1 MLLEVRDL
9 HGGYDGSRVLHG
21 VSLHI
26 AEGERVCLIGRNG
39 VGKTT
44 LLRSIVGLTQRDR
57 GEVRFLGQ
65 DVTHWP
71 LQRLARAGLAFVP
84 EDRGIFTTLTVREN
98 LVAGTYALPPG
109 QRPDM
114 DWLYELFPIL
124 RERRDQVAGSLSG
137 GEQQMLT
144 IARALVSRPRLLLID
159 EFSEGLQPSIVT
171 HIAEVLEE
179 VNRSSGTAL
188 LLVEQNA
195 HLALSLC
202 QRGYIMEKGQVVMS
216 GETEEL
222 LQKTELLQQ
231 LLVI

>member
-1 MLLEVRDL
+1 
-9 HGGYDGSRVLHG
+9 
-21 VSLHI
+21 
-26 AEGERVCLIGRNG
+26 
-39 VGKTT
+39 
-44 LLRSIVGLTQRDR
+44 
-57 GEVRFLGQ
+57 
-65 DVTHWP
+65 
-71 LQRLARAGLAFVP
+71 AGLAFVP

-202 QRGYIMEKGQVVMS
+202 QRGYI
-216 GETEEL
+216 
-222 LQKTELLQQ
+222 
-231 LLVI
+231 